1 MKRRLATWLQRS
13 ALLRWALQLA
23 VYFFIPR
30 QHVGVV
36 GALFNEAGQVLLVE
50 HVFRPHF
57 PWGLPGG
64 WINRGEDPAKAVQRE
79 FEEELGLKIVVGPL
93 LLCQP
98 QGGGTGVPRG
108 LGLAYFCRLVDGH
121 SALADL
127 AQTRSSYEVLAVEWL
142 DPDHIAWE
150 LTPLDRQSILLAKQL
165 FEQQGI
171 ENRGD

>member
-57 PWGLPGG
+57 PWGP
-64 WINRGEDPAKAVQRE
+64 EV
-79 FEEELGLKIVVGPL
+79 GL
-93 LLCQP
+93 
-98 QGGGTGVPRG
+98 TGARI
-108 LGLAYFCRLVDGH
+108 RLKRCSG
-121 SALADL
+121 SLR
-127 AQTRSSYEVLAVEWL
+127 RSWA
-142 DPDHIAWE
+142 
-150 LTPLDRQSILLAKQL
+150 
-165 FEQQGI
+165 
-171 ENRGD
+171 